1 MWWDLDRDIQ
11 THIGSVLQEQFEFL
25 FDKLNVKGTRDVA
38 AEVTTRVM
46 MHRERP
52 TEAAAEV
59 EAEEVGDLAD

>member
-1 MWWDLDRDIQ
+1 
-11 THIGSVLQEQFEFL
+11 VL
-25 FDKLNVKGTRDVA
+25 
-38 AEVTTRVM
+38 